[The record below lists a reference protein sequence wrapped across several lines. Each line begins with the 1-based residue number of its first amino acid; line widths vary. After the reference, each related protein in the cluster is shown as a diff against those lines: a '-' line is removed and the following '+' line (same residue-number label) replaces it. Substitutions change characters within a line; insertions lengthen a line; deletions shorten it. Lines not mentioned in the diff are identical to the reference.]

1 MILRRQLYEIC
12 ITDAGEGSYSHCGPP
27 DKNSPH
33 RLSPLWCWGNHPPG
47 SELSSPV
54 NRTQVG
60 HSHSYWSF
68 IFIDNR
74 THSYSLRVKSRNG
87 VNTPQGSSA
96 RQAVRSSPYQ
106 LYQQTR
112 TWMWPL
118 TVGVS
123 HDIKVCTRSQTSCCS
138 NGPRPPKLLVDQ
150 CNPTSHSF
158 AEFTSVLKPMMGT
171 ECLKRSNT

>member
-1 MILRRQLYEIC
+1 MRSASQMLGTAAIHTTVLL
-12 ITDAGEGSYSHCGPP
+12 TKH
-27 DKNSPH
+27 SPH
-33 RLSPLWCWGNHPPG
+33 HLSPLRCWGNCPPG

-74 THSYSLRVKSRNG
+74 THSYSLRVKSHNG
-87 VNTPQGSSA
+87 DNTTQGPSA
-96 RQAVRSSPYQ
+96 RQAVRSSPFQ
-106 LYQQTR
+106 FYQQTR

-123 HDIKVCTRSQTSCCS
+123 HNIKDCTRSQNSCCS

-150 CNPTSHSF
+150 CNPTCHSF
-158 AEFTSVLKPMMGT
+158 AEFTSVLKPVMGT
-171 ECLKRSNT
+171 DCRKRSNA